1 MTDASE
7 QQLSKLVKESSKA
20 SKLTPAKIPS
30 TLFSRLSFWKSSD
43 VKRHLSARK
52 VSFDITH
59 MSKILSVVAACFFVY
74 VLFDVVASAKNF
86 QNPPSFAQSLDM
98 KVVFNKE
105 AVEPLKE
112 SSYYL
117 QKVSARDIFVE
128 GKKVE
133 PAKPAPIAQDA
144 VTGTPQ
150 AIKDLTLV
158 GISWSQDP
166 DVIIEDIEHQRT
178 FFVKRGQMVADSV
191 KVEAIFKD
199 RVVVLFEGV
208 EYELK

>member
-1 MTDASE
+1 
-7 QQLSKLVKESSKA
+7 
-20 SKLTPAKIPS
+20 
-30 TLFSRLSFWKSSD
+30 
-43 VKRHLSARK
+43 
-52 VSFDITH
+52 VSLGIIDIN
-59 MSKILSVVAACFFVY
+59 KILSVVVACFFVY
-74 VLFDVVASAKNF
+74 VLFGVSASARALQQATNF
-86 QNPPSFAQSLDM
+86 VQPSEM
-98 KVVFNKE
+98 KVDFKREVI
-105 AVEPLKE
+105 EPLKE

-117 QKVSARDIFVE
+117 QKVSSRDIFVE

-133 PAKPAPIAQDA
+133 AKPLPPTPVDVGTAQ
-144 VTGTPQ
+144 V
-150 AIKDLTLV
+150 IKDLALV